1 MRAIR
6 HPLLRFV
13 VRRLLLGALTLL
25 LVSIVVFAATQILPG
40 DAARAVLGRS
50 ATPERLQALRLQLH
64 LDRPA
69 LTQYWIWLSGLLSGD
84 LGTSLVTPQ
93 AIYALAAPRVAN
105 SFGLLVVVGAIGVPL
120 AVAFGIA
127 AAIRRNRPFDTGV
140 SVTALAMA
148 AVPEFVIGIGL
159 IILFATVVLHWLPP
173 VSMVPPGRSIWDNP
187 RILVLPTMTLAI
199 AVFPYIFRMMR
210 SSMIEVLES
219 EYIEMAR
226 LKGIAQRRLIL
237 LHALP
242 NAVAPTVQ
250 VIALTFA
257 YLAGGVVV
265 VEYVFGFPGIGQGLV
280 NAVFT
285 RDIPTIQFIVV
296 LLAAFY
302 VLVNIVAD
310 VVAVL
315 VTPRLRTGAWSGS

>member
-1 MRAIR
+1 M
-6 HPLLRFV
+6 LGFLG
-13 VRRLLLGALTLL
+13 RRVLLGCVTLL
-25 LVSIVVFAATQILPG
+25 LVSIVIFAATQILPG

-50 ATPERLQALRLQLH
+50 ATPERLGALRLQLH

-69 LTQYWIWLSGLLSGD
+69 PVQYWIWLSGLFTGD
-84 LGTSLVTPQ
+84 LGTSLVTSRSV
-93 AIYALAAPRVAN
+93 YALAAPRIAN
-105 SFGLLVVVGAIGVPL
+105 SLSLLLIVGAIGVPV
-120 AVAFGIA
+120 AVGLGIA
-127 AAIRRNRPFDTGV
+127 AALRPNRLFDVGL
-140 SVTALAMA
+140 SVAALAMA

-173 VSMVPPGRSIWDNP
+173 VSLVPPGTSAWANP
-187 RILVLPTMTLAI
+187 RILVLPALTLAI

-226 LKGIAQRRLIL
+226 LKGLSRRRLIL
-237 LHALP
+237 RHALP
-242 NAVAPTVQ
+242 NAIAPTVQ

-257 YLAGGVVV
+257 YLAGGVVL
-265 VEYVFGFPGIGQGLV
+265 VEYVFGFPGIGQALV

-285 RDIPTIQFIVV
+285 RDVPMIQFIVV

-302 VLVNIVAD
+302 VAVNIAAD
-310 VVAVL
+310 VIAVL
-315 VTPRLRTGAWSGS
+315 VTPKLRRRAWRRF